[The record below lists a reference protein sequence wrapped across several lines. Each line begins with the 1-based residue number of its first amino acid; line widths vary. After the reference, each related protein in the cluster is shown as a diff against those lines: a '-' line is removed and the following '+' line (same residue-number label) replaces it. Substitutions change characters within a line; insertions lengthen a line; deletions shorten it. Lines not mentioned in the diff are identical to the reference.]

1 MNVTFEIGKKLK
13 DAGINLF
20 DSKDIY
26 IGNNN
31 PYINGICNKVE
42 GVFVEDYEQYR
53 WSSYISTE
61 DIVFAPTLDM
71 VLKYF
76 RDESM
81 YNIFATHYWHKS
93 EMCWQYN
100 IDDLGFP
107 PSKIIISETN
117 GEYVDWEDAIMGAIN
132 KVLDELLKNTINK

>member
-42 GVFVEDYEQYR
+42 GVFVEDFERYR

-61 DIVFAPTLDM
+61 DIVFAPTIDE

-76 RDESM
+76 RDQSM
-81 YNIFATHYWHKS
+81 YNIIATHYWHKS
-93 EMCWQYN
+93 EMCWQYT
-100 IDDLGFP
+100 IYDLGFP
-107 PSKIIISETN
+107 PSTIIISETN
-117 GEYVDWEDAIMGAIN
+117 GKYVDWEDAIMGAIDT
-132 KVLDELLKNTINK
+132 VLNELLTKKD